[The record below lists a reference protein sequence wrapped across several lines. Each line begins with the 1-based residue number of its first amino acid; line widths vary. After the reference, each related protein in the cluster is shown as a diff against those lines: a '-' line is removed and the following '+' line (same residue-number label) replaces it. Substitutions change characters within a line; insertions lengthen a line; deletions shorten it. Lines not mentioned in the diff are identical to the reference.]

1 MLLSTLPLTSMPA
14 RLWQPY
20 CTTSSWPPSPG
31 HCVKLS
37 SFTFFWL
44 KCLEQMTESGS
55 TSIWHWDGVSK
66 DDFNAL
72 IMTFCFQRVLAI
84 IYLTYHGLYIISFLQ
99 LHIHTTHTYAI
110 NLFTDIFL
118 LNPSVLPIPVV
129 VITGGARH
137 DYYLIRASFDQSHP
151 HYNSIKA

>member
-1 MLLSTLPLTSMPA
+1 MVAALK
-14 RLWQPY
+14 QPY
-20 CTTSSWPPSPG
+20 STTSSWPPSPG

-37 SFTFFWL
+37 SFIFFWW

-55 TSIWHWDGVSK
+55 TSIWHWDGVRFGCYS
-66 DDFNAL
+66 ATTSVRIASTSCSERL
-72 IMTFCFQRVLAI
+72 
-84 IYLTYHGLYIISFLQ
+84 FLQ
-99 LHIHTTHTYAI
+99 SLTL
-110 NLFTDIFL
+110 LFCSCLVHELANFHWFHQEMLILWFSAFCSH
-118 LNPSVLPIPVV
+118 PSVLPIPVV